1 MRWRLHDWDRLL
13 IGNKQFF
20 DQRVTKPKNQQIS
33 LKIESE
39 MEHEENVT
47 HKLNMINE
55 REWISAASVD
65 DVKQLY
71 NINNGWGYGD
81 SWRAKKRPNTWT
93 I

>member
-1 MRWRLHDWDRLL
+1 
-13 IGNKQFF
+13 
-20 DQRVTKPKNQQIS
+20 
-33 LKIESE
+33 

-55 REWISAASVD
+55 REWNLAASVD

-81 SWRAKKRPNTWT
+81 SWRAKKKAKHVNDLIRLSRIVLNFSPFSCPTHAASNQ
-93 I
+93 